1 VPHRAATCTWAT
13 KPVIALIGPRRGIAV
28 GTRNATS
35 NRVSEVRESTD
46 SAWALVAAAIAA
58 VLAVLG
64 LMQLAMLQVTA
75 FGAIAVGFAL
85 LAHGATL
92 ATRWTRGTHLKGRDR
107 TDVFGISVEVVGGFV
122 VIILGVIAASEIRP
136 LAVLPIAS
144 IALGLAALL
153 GGPTEPV
160 MTDAGPRWRVTRDAL
175 RASGG
180 LMAIA
185 GLGAIALGALAL
197 LGGPTLTLTLI
208 AILCVALALIAAG
221 TGLVARITHRLA

>member
-1 VPHRAATCTWAT
+1 
-13 KPVIALIGPRRGIAV
+13 
-28 GTRNATS
+28 
-35 NRVSEVRESTD
+35 
-46 SAWALVAAAIAA
+46 
-58 VLAVLG
+58 
-64 LMQLAMLQVTA
+64 
-75 FGAIAVGFAL
+75 
-85 LAHGATL
+85 
-92 ATRWTRGTHLKGRDR
+92 
-107 TDVFGISVEVVGGFV
+107 V